1 LKISELKIL
10 LKKMVEKYCRLKSLL
25 YICVI
30 KQNEKRKI
38 MKNIWIE
45 RTGMTRQ
52 EVEKLYIESINDLMS
67 LGATEEMAREIV
79 QETLKEKLGL

>member
-1 LKISELKIL
+1 
-10 LKKMVEKYCRLKSLL
+10 MVEKYCRLKSLL

>member
-1 LKISELKIL
+1 
-10 LKKMVEKYCRLKSLL
+10 
-25 YICVI
+25 
-30 KQNEKRKI
+30 

-45 RTGMTRQ
+45 KTGMTRQ

-67 LGATEEMAREIV
+67 LGATEEMAREIL